1 MLNVYLVV
9 CVKKC
14 SFALILRVRKCKLS
28 TLSCV
33 EKCND
38 LIFYVSKSIKI

>member
-14 SFALILRVRKCKLS
+14 SFALILRVRKCKDMKRKIYAKL
-28 TLSCV
+28 V
-33 EKCND
+33 EWKN
-38 LIFYVSKSIKI
+38 

>member
-9 CVKKC
+9 
-14 SFALILRVRKCKLS
+14 FALILRVRKCKFS

-38 LIFYVSKSIKI
+38 LTVLCV

>member
-14 SFALILRVRKCKLS
+14 SFALILRVRKGKLS

-33 EKCND
+33 EKSNNLTVLC
-38 LIFYVSKSIKI
+38 V

>member
-14 SFALILRVRKCKLS
+14 SFALILRVRKC
-28 TLSCV
+28 
-33 EKCND
+33 ND
-38 LIFYVSKSIKI
+38 LIVLCV

>member
-14 SFALILRVRKCKLS
+14 KFS

-38 LIFYVSKSIKI
+38 LTVLCV